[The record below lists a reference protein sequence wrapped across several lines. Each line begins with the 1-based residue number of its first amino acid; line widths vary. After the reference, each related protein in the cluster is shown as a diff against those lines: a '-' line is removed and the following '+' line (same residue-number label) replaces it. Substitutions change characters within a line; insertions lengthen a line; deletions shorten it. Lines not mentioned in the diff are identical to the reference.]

1 MTSPTTA
8 RACSCLAAVLAH
20 QQRDPLCSRC
30 KAFTNAVHAAR
41 EIVDRIE
48 MQTREAPAP
57 VDAESVRMVRE
68 AAALLGSLHPPLV
81 AVGQKKAG
89 NCALPQGGSVS

>member
-1 MTSPTTA
+1 
-8 RACSCLAAVLAH
+8 
-20 QQRDPLCSRC
+20 
-30 KAFTNAVHAAR
+30 
-41 EIVDRIE
+41 